1 MTTLILEA
9 GQHTCAGLKAENQDS
24 CGAHLPP
31 EPQLGL
37 KGAAFA
43 IADGISSSSVSA
55 IASESAVKSFL
66 DDYYCT
72 SDGWSVQNA
81 AEQVL
86 KASNAWLYGQTQQSP
101 YRYDKDKGYVCTF
114 SAAIFKGTEA
124 HLFHIGDSRIYR
136 LRRGSLEQLTH
147 DHRQWLG
154 EQNSYLS
161 RALGVEPQVDT
172 DYRRLTLEAGD
183 VFIFTTDGVHESL
196 SQQALIQHLEQRDDT
211 LPRSLESIAKT
222 LVAEALA
229 NGSNDNLTVQLVR
242 IAALPEST
250 PELSEQAEKL
260 PLPPLL
266 KTGDNFDG
274 YTIER
279 EIHASSRSHVYL
291 AIDGDSSARVVLKT
305 PSIDLSDDPAYLERL
320 LMEEWIVRRVN
331 SAHVVR
337 AAPTHRQRNYVYTA
351 MEAVEGQTLRQWMTD
366 NPDPSLETVRGII
379 EQVAKGLQ
387 ALHRAEILHQDLRPE
402 NIMISSAGTVTLIDL
417 GSARVDGVAESYMDS
432 SAESGQLILGTA
444 LYSAPEYFL
453 GDLGTPRSDLFSLA
467 VLTYHL
473 LCGEFPYGTRV
484 ARCTTVA
491 AQHKLRY
498 RSVLSESL
506 EIPTWIDATL
516 RKALQTNPL
525 RRHDALS
532 EFVHELRHP
541 NPEYVNATRP
551 PLMERYP
558 VRFWQ
563 SVSGIL
569 LLVII
574 YLLSIMNNTS

>member
-1 MTTLILEA
+1 MTSLTLEA
-9 GQHTCAGLKAENQDS
+9 GQHTSAGLKTENQDS
-24 CGAHLPP
+24 CGARLPP

-55 IASESAVKSFL
+55 IASETAVKSFL

-86 KASNAWLYGQTQQSP
+86 KATNAWLYGQTRQSP

-114 SAAIFKGTEA
+114 SAAIFKSREA
-124 HLFHIGDSRIYR
+124 HLFHLGDSRIYR

-154 EQNSYLS
+154 EQHSYLS
-161 RALGVEPQVDT
+161 RALGVEQQVEV
-172 DYRRLTLEAGD
+172 DYRRLPLEAGD
-183 VFIFTTDGVHESL
+183 LFIFTTDGVHESL
-196 SQQALIQHLEQRDDT
+196 SQKSLMEHLEQCDGN
-211 LPRSLESIAKT
+211 LESAARN
-222 LVAEALA
+222 LVTAALA

-242 IAALPEST
+242 VTSLPETT
-250 PELSEQAEKL
+250 PDLIEEAGSL
-260 PLPPLL
+260 PLPPIL
-266 KTGDNFDG
+266 KSGDEFDG

-291 AIDGDSSARVVLKT
+291 AVDQTSGARVILKT

-320 LMEEWIVRRVN
+320 LMEEWVARRVN

-337 AAPTHRQRNYVYTA
+337 AAATHRPRNFVYTA
-351 MEAVEGQTLRQWMTD
+351 MEVVEGQTLRQWMTD
-366 NPDPSLETVRGII
+366 NPNPSLETVRNIV
-379 EQVAKGLQ
+379 EQIARGLQ

-402 NIMISSAGTVTLIDL
+402 NIMISSAGTITLIDL
-417 GSARVDGVAESYMDS
+417 GAARVDGIAESYQDS
-432 SAESGQLILGTA
+432 SAGEGQLILGTA
-444 LYSAPEYFL
+444 MYSAPEYFL
-453 GDLGTPRSDLFSLA
+453 GDMGTPRSDLFSLA

-473 LCGEFPYGTRV
+473 LSGEFPYGTRV

-498 RSVLSESL
+498 RSVLNETL
-506 EIPTWIDATL
+506 EIPAWVDATL
-516 RKALQTNPL
+516 KKALQPNPL
-525 RRHDALS
+525 RRHEALS
-532 EFVHELRHP
+532 EFVHDLRHP

-569 LLVII
+569 LLII
-574 YLLSIMNNTS
+574 VYLLSLISSTT